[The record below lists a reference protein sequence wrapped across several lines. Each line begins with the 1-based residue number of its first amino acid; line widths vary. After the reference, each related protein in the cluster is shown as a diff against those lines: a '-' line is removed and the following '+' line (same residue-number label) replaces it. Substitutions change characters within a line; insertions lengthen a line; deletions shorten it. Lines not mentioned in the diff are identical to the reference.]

1 MTQAYRVSRSQDLFT
16 RESDGRERRSRRKK
30 LPLRTRTNEVLSHAF
45 VVHVEETRMSSI
57 DFAPSRGRFI
67 AGSVAAAAA
76 TFASINVIAA
86 PQKTVVVGLNVP
98 QTGPYS
104 DQGTDQLRAY
114 RLAIEEINAKGGVMG
129 LQIVESVGDDQT
141 KAPIARDNAQRMI
154 ERDGAVMI
162 TGGSST
168 GTAIQVA
175 ALCQEKKV
183 IFMAALTH
191 GDEPTDVDCHYHT
204 FRRYNNAHMSAHA
217 LAKTLMTKYGT
228 GKWFHITADYS
239 WGHSVYDNLTAVVEA
254 KGAKTIGNV
263 LTPLTTTDFSS
274 ALAQAQAAKPDVLVI
289 TQFGKDMIACLNQ
302 AAGFGLTKSTKILV
316 PLADEYMAKGVG
328 DNIDGVVTTAPF
340 YWQFNSG
347 KYPGAKKFVDAF
359 VAKYGTPPSNGAEC
373 AYVDMYQ
380 WKGGIERAG
389 SLDPVKFIGKMEG
402 YHWSDTK
409 GPEYWRAFDH
419 QGVGSCLVMEGVPTA
434 QRESPFA
441 FAKVLEEHDG
451 EAISIPESTS
461 KCKIESA

>member
-1 MTQAYRVSRSQDLFT
+1 MNKDDLT
-16 RESDGRERRSRRKK
+16 IG
-30 LPLRTRTNEVLSHAF
+30 
-45 VVHVEETRMSSI
+45 
-57 DFAPSRGRFI
+57 RGRFI
-67 AGSVAAAAA
+67 AGGLAATAA

-114 RLAIEEINAKGGVMG
+114 RLAISEINAHGGVMG
-129 LQIVESVGDDQT
+129 MQIQESVGDDTT
-141 KAPIARDNAQRMI
+141 KAPVAVENARRMI

-168 GTAIQVA
+168 GTAIAVSG
-175 ALCQEKKV
+175 LCQEKKT

-191 GDEPTDVDCHYHT
+191 GDETTDINCHYHT
-204 FRRYNNAHMSAHA
+204 FRRYNTAHMSAQA
-217 LAKTLMTKYGT
+217 LAKTLLTKYGT
-228 GKWFHITADYS
+228 GRWFHITADYA
-239 WGHSVYDNLTAVVEA
+239 WGHSVYDNLVAVVEP
-254 KGAKTIGNV
+254 KGAKTVANV

-274 ALAQAQAAKPDVLVI
+274 ALSQAQAAKPDVLVI
-289 TQFGKDMIACLNQ
+289 TQFGKDMVACLNQ
-302 AAGFGLTKSTKILV
+302 AASFGLTKSTKILV

-340 YWQFNSG
+340 YWKYHSD
-347 KYPGAKKFVDAF
+347 KYPAAKKFVDAF
-359 VAKYGTPPSNGAEC
+359 MKANGTPPSNGAEC

-380 WKGGIERAG
+380 WKAGIERAG
-389 SLDPVKFIGKMEG
+389 SFDPSKFIPKMEG
-402 YHWSDTK
+402 YHFTATK

-419 QGVGSCLVMEGVPTA
+419 QGINSVLVMEGVPVKD
-434 QRESPFA
+434 RENPFA
-441 FAKVLEEHDG
+441 FAKVLEEHQGDAV
-451 EAISIPESTS
+451 AIPQAST